1 MRIIA
6 VTDTTCKAL
15 VIQLFAVFVTNSIR
29 VTIVQTD
36 SCCIF
41 IVRTHLFNTFI
52 MDIFAQ
58 ALRNTFNMPH
68 QGEILQE
75 AIKNSGISI
84 TRIVEELGITRPTI
98 YRKFKEETLDYNI
111 VKRIGEIINHDFS
124 IDITVVQQSS
134 LPFVTSVIRPTVTNS
149 VTPRVTQLPNA
160 DNDSPKQLLILQ
172 SKYIA
177 LLEAYNELLLKVY
190 GPK

>member
-1 MRIIA
+1 
-6 VTDTTCKAL
+6 
-15 VIQLFAVFVTNSIR
+15 
-29 VTIVQTD
+29 
-36 SCCIF
+36 
-41 IVRTHLFNTFI
+41 
-52 MDIFAQ
+52 
-58 ALRNTFNMPH
+58 MPH

-124 IDITVVQQSS
+124 LDFTVVQQSS
-134 LPFVTSVIRPTVTNS
+134 LPFVTSVIRPTVTNN

-177 LLEAYNELLLKVY
+177 LLEAYSELLLKVY

>member
-1 MRIIA
+1 
-6 VTDTTCKAL
+6 
-15 VIQLFAVFVTNSIR
+15 
-29 VTIVQTD
+29 
-36 SCCIF
+36 
-41 IVRTHLFNTFI
+41 
-52 MDIFAQ
+52 
-58 ALRNTFNMPH
+58 MPH

-124 IDITVVQQSS
+124 TGFTSMQQSS
-134 LPFVTSVIRPTVTNS
+134 LPFVTSVIRPAVTNG
-149 VTPRVTQLPNA
+149 VTPRVTQVPNV
-160 DNDSPKQLLILQ
+160 DNDSPKQLLMLQ